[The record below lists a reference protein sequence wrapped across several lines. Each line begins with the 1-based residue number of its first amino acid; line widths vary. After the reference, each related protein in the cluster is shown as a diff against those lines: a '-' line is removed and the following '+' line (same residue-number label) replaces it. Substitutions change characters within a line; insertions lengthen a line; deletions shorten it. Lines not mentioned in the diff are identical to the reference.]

1 MAKSIRKRVNPFKFE
16 NWLKLLFIAVA
27 TVMILSACSV
37 RQAQKTLLSAEGVK
51 GAHIG
56 IAIYNDTKGQWLTK
70 YQSDHFFTPASNTKI
85 LATYLGLEFLGDSL
99 PGWKMAE
106 NTDTLFLMPLG
117 DPSFMHPEF
126 SYQPVVELIKN
137 TKKQVIILAN
147 QQQDRFEVFGRGWSW
162 ADYDQDYQPER
173 SRMPIYGNVVHFYQ
187 SNQKITSIK
196 PFYFFRDNVDL
207 DKVGEKNWT
216 RNISGNRFYTTK
228 ESNKSKYFQ
237 VPFSQEYTPMVKAIE
252 LLNDTL
258 GKKISFQNYISGP
271 TNSFKTIK
279 TVPTDSLLKIMMFR
293 SDNFYADQIVLMAS
307 EKLLGRM
314 DDAALIDSV
323 SKTLFTNLPQR
334 MRWVDGS
341 GLSRYNL
348 NTPENY
354 IAILQQMQAKFG
366 ETRVKNIFEKGG
378 EGTISAYYKNFPGT
392 MYAKT
397 GTLGGQV
404 ALSGF
409 IYTPKQ
415 QKLYFSVLVA
425 NHMSP
430 TSTQVRRAVETYL
443 TKVTKG
449 M

>member
-1 MAKSIRKRVNPFKFE
+1 MAKSIRKRINPFKFE
-16 NWLKLLFIAVA
+16 NLLKLLFIAVA
-27 TVMILSACSV
+27 TIMILSACSI
-37 RQAQKTLLSAEGVK
+37 RQAQKKLLSSEGVK

-70 YQSDHFFTPASNTKI
+70 YQSDHYFTPASNIKI
-85 LATYLGLEFLGDSL
+85 LATYLGLQFLGDSL

-106 NTDTLFLMPLG
+106 NADTLFLMPLG

-126 SYQPVVELIKN
+126 RHQPVVDIIKN
-137 TKKQVIILAN
+137 TKKQVVVLGNN
-147 QQQDRFEVFGRGWSW
+147 QDQFEIFGSGWSW
-162 ADYDQDYQPER
+162 ADYAEDYQPER

-187 SNQKITSIK
+187 SNKKLEAIK
-196 PFYFFRDNVDL
+196 PFYFFKDIVDL
-207 DKVGEKNWT
+207 DKVEEKNWS
-216 RNISGNRFYTTK
+216 RNRTGNRFFTTN
-228 ESNKSKYFQ
+228 ENNKSKYFQ
-237 VPFSQEYTPMVKAIE
+237 VPFSQEVAPM
-252 LLNDTL
+252 LLAVGLLKDTL
-258 GKKISFQNYISGP
+258 GKTISFQNKSTLPSSSY
-271 TNSFKTIK
+271 KTIK
-279 TVPTDSLLKIMMFR
+279 TVPTDSLLKIMMLR

-307 EKLLGRM
+307 EQLFGKM
-314 DDAALIDSV
+314 DDAALLDSA
-323 SKTLFTNLPQR
+323 KKLFFTDLPQK
-334 MRWVDGS
+334 MRWADGS

-348 NTPENY
+348 NTPENF

-366 ETRVKNIFEKGG
+366 EARVKNIFEKGG
-378 EGTISAYYKNFPGT
+378 EGTIAAYYKNFPGT

-430 TSTQVRRAVETYL
+430 SSTQVRRAVETYL

>member
-1 MAKSIRKRVNPFKFE
+1 MAKSFRKRINPFKFE
-16 NWLKLLFIAVA
+16 NLLKLLFIAVA

-37 RQAQKTLLSAEGVK
+37 RQAQKTLLSSEGVK

-56 IAIYNDTKGQWLTK
+56 IAIYNDTKGQWLSK
-70 YQSDHFFTPASNTKI
+70 YQSDYYFTPASNVKI

-126 SYQPVVELIKN
+126 KYQPVVDIIKN
-137 TKKQVIILAN
+137 TNKQVVIVGNN
-147 QQQDRFEVFGRGWSW
+147 QDQFEIFGSGWSW
-162 ADYDQDYQPER
+162 ADYAEDYQPER

-187 SNQKITSIK
+187 SNKKLTAIK
-196 PFYFFRDNVDL
+196 PFYFFKEIVDL
-207 DKVGEKNWT
+207 GKVEEKNWS
-216 RNISGNRFYTTK
+216 RNRTGNRFFMTN
-228 ESNKSKYFQ
+228 ENNKSKYFQ
-237 VPFSQEYTPMVKAIE
+237 VPFSQEDTPMVKAIE

-258 GKKISFQNYISGP
+258 GKKISFQK
-271 TNSFKTIK
+271 NSTYASNNFKTIK
-279 TVPTDSLLKIMMFR
+279 TVPTDSLLKIMMLR

-307 EKLLGRM
+307 EQLFGRM
-314 DDAALIDSV
+314 DDAALIDSA
-323 SKTLFTNLPQR
+323 KKLFFADLPQS
-334 MRWVDGS
+334 MRWADGS

-354 IAILQQMQAKFG
+354 IAILQQMHAKYG
-366 ETRVKNIFEKGG
+366 EARVKNIFEKGG
-378 EGTISAYYKNFPGT
+378 EGTIAAYYKNFPGT

-430 TSTQVRRAVETYL
+430 SSTQVRRAVETYL

>member
-1 MAKSIRKRVNPFKFE
+1 MAKSFRKRVNPFKFE
-16 NWLKLLFIAVA
+16 NLLRLLFILVA

-56 IAIYNDTKGQWLTK
+56 IAIYNDTKGAWLTK
-70 YQSDHFFTPASNTKI
+70 YQSDHYFTPASNTKI
-85 LATYLGLEFLGDSL
+85 LATYLGLQFLGDSL

-106 NTDTLFLMPLG
+106 NADTLFLMPLG

-126 SYQPVVELIKN
+126 KYQPVVDIIKN
-137 TKKQVIILAN
+137 TNKQVVIVGNN
-147 QQQDRFEVFGRGWSW
+147 QDQFEIFGSGWSW
-162 ADYDQDYQPER
+162 ADYAEDYQPER

-187 SNQKITSIK
+187 SNKKLEAIK
-196 PFYFFRDNVDL
+196 PFYFFKDIVDL
-207 DKVGEKNWT
+207 GKVEEKNWSRSRT
-216 RNISGNRFYTTK
+216 GNRFFTTN
-228 ESNKSKYFQ
+228 ENNKSKYFQ
-237 VPFSQEYTPMVKAIE
+237 VPFSQEDMPMVKALE

-258 GKKISFQNYISGP
+258 GKKISFQKQSTLPATSY
-271 TNSFKTIK
+271 KTIK
-279 TVPTDSLLKIMMFR
+279 TVATDSLLKIMMLR

-307 EKLLGRM
+307 EQLFGKM
-314 DDAALIDSV
+314 DDAALLDST
-323 SKTLFTNLPQR
+323 KKLFFADLPQK
-334 MRWVDGS
+334 MRWADGS

-366 ETRVKNIFEKGG
+366 EARVKNIFEKGG

-409 IYTPKQ
+409 IYTPKL

-443 TKVTKG
+443 TSVTKG
-449 M
+449 L

>member
-1 MAKSIRKRVNPFKFE
+1 MAKSTRKRVNPFKFE
-16 NWLKLLFIAVA
+16 NYLKLLFIAVA
-27 TVMILSACSV
+27 TAMILSACSV
-37 RQAQKTLLSAEGVK
+37 RQAQKTLLTSEALK

-70 YQSDHFFTPASNTKI
+70 YQSDHYFTPASNTKI

-106 NTDTLFLMPLG
+106 HADTVFLMPLG

-126 SYQPVVELIKN
+126 SYQPVLDLIKN
-137 TKKQVIILAN
+137 TKKQVVLVGN
-147 QQQDRFEVFGRGWSW
+147 QKDQFEVFGSGWSW
-162 ADYDQDYQPER
+162 NDYAEDYQPER

-187 SNQKITSIK
+187 NNQKLSSIK
-196 PFYFFRDNVDL
+196 PFYFFRDYVDL
-207 DKVGEKNWT
+207 DKVEEKNWT
-216 RNISGNRFYTTK
+216 RNRLGNRFYTTN
-228 ESNKSKYFQ
+228 ESNKRKYFQ
-237 VPFSQEYTPMVKAIE
+237 VPFSQQDASLLLAID
-252 LLNDTL
+252 LLKDTL
-258 GKKISFQNYISGP
+258 GKQIHFQKDDIES
-271 TNSFKTIK
+271 TKRFKTMK
-279 TVPTDSLLKIMMFR
+279 TLPTDSLLRIMMYR

-314 DDAALIDSV
+314 DDAALLDTV

-366 ETRVKNIFEKGG
+366 EARVKNIFEKGG

-392 MYAKT
+392 IYAKT

-430 TSTQVRRAVETYL
+430 SSAQVRRAVEAYL
-443 TKVTKG
+443 TTVTKG

>member
-1 MAKSIRKRVNPFKFE
+1 MAKSIRERINPFKFE
-16 NWLKLLFIAVA
+16 NLLKLLFIAVA

-37 RQAQKTLLSAEGVK
+37 RQAQKTLLSSEGVK
-51 GAHIG
+51 GAHVG
-56 IAIYNDTKGQWLTK
+56 IAIYNDTKGQWLSK
-70 YQSDHFFTPASNTKI
+70 YQSDHYFTPASNVKI
-85 LATYLGLEFLGDSL
+85 LATYLGLQFLGDSL

-106 NTDTLFLMPLG
+106 NADTLFLMPLG

-126 SYQPVVELIKN
+126 KYQPVVDIIKN
-137 TKKQVIILAN
+137 TNKQVVIVGNN
-147 QQQDRFEVFGRGWSW
+147 QDQFEIFGSGWSW
-162 ADYDQDYQPER
+162 ADYAEDYQPER

-187 SNQKITSIK
+187 SNKKLEAIK
-196 PFYFFRDNVDL
+196 PFYFFKDIVDL
-207 DKVGEKNWT
+207 GKVEEKNWSRSRT
-216 RNISGNRFYTTK
+216 GNRFFTTN
-228 ESNKSKYFQ
+228 ENNKSKYFQ
-237 VPFSQEYTPMVKAIE
+237 VPFSQEDMPMVKALE

-258 GKKISFQNYISGP
+258 GKKISFQKQSTLPVTSYKIV
-271 TNSFKTIK
+271 K
-279 TVPTDSLLKIMMFR
+279 TVATDSLLKIMMLR

-307 EKLLGRM
+307 EQLFGKM
-314 DDAALIDSV
+314 DDAALLDST
-323 SKTLFTNLPQR
+323 KKLFFADLPQK
-334 MRWVDGS
+334 MRWADGS

-366 ETRVKNIFEKGG
+366 EARVKNIFEKGG

-430 TSTQVRRAVETYL
+430 SSTQVRRAVETYL

>member
-1 MAKSIRKRVNPFKFE
+1 MAKSFRKRINPFKFE
-16 NWLKLLFIAVA
+16 NLLKLLFIAVA

-37 RQAQKTLLSAEGVK
+37 RQAQKTLLNSEGVK
-51 GAHIG
+51 GAHVG
-56 IAIYNDTKGQWLTK
+56 IAIYNDSKEQWLSK
-70 YQSDHFFTPASNTKI
+70 YQSDHYFTPASNVKI
-85 LATYLGLEFLGDSL
+85 LATYLGLQFLGDSL

-106 NTDTLFLMPLG
+106 NADTLFLMPLG

-126 SYQPVVELIKN
+126 KYQPVVDIIKN
-137 TKKQVIILAN
+137 TNKQVVIVGNN
-147 QQQDRFEVFGRGWSW
+147 QDQFEIFGSGWSW
-162 ADYDQDYQPER
+162 ADYAEDYQPER

-187 SNQKITSIK
+187 SNKKLEAIK
-196 PFYFFRDNVDL
+196 PFYFFKDIVDL
-207 DKVGEKNWT
+207 GKAEEKNWSRSRT
-216 RNISGNRFYTTK
+216 GNRFFTTN
-228 ESNKSKYFQ
+228 ENNKSKYFQ
-237 VPFSQEYTPMVKAIE
+237 VPFSQEDMPMVKALE

-258 GKKISFQNYISGP
+258 GKKISFQKQSTLPATSYKI
-271 TNSFKTIK
+271 IK
-279 TVPTDSLLKIMMFR
+279 TVATDSLLKIMMLR

-307 EKLLGRM
+307 EQLFGKM
-314 DDAALIDSV
+314 DDAALLDST
-323 SKTLFTNLPQR
+323 KKLFFADLPQK
-334 MRWVDGS
+334 MRWADGS

-354 IAILQQMQAKFG
+354 IAILQQMHAKYG
-366 ETRVKNIFEKGG
+366 EARVKNIFEKGG

-430 TSTQVRRAVETYL
+430 SSTQVRRAVETYL

>member
-16 NWLKLLFIAVA
+16 NLLKLLFIAVA

-37 RQAQKTLLSAEGVK
+37 PQKTLLSAEGVK

-56 IAIYNDTKGQWLTK
+56 IAIYNDTKGEWLTK

-85 LATYLGLEFLGDSL
+85 LATYLGLQFLGDSL

-106 NTDTLFLMPLG
+106 NADTLFLMPLG

-126 SYQPVVELIKN
+126 SFQPVVDLIKN
-137 TKKQVIILAN
+137 TKKQIVVVGN
-147 QQQDRFEVFGRGWSW
+147 QQDHFEVFGRGWSW
-162 ADYDQDYQPER
+162 GDYDQDYQPER

-207 DKVGEKNWT
+207 DKVVEKNWS
-216 RNISGNRFYTTK
+216 RNRLGNRFFTTN
-228 ESNKSKYFQ
+228 ENNKSKYFQ
-237 VPFSQEYTPMVKAIE
+237 VPFSQEVAPM
-252 LLNDTL
+252 LLAVDLLSDTL
-258 GKKISFQNYISGP
+258 GKNIKFQNYIP
-271 TNSFKTIK
+271 RPINAFKTIK
-279 TVPTDSLLKIMMFR
+279 TVPTDSLLKIMMLR

-307 EKLLGRM
+307 EKLLGKM
-314 DDAALIDSV
+314 DDAALIDTV
-323 SKTLFTNLPQR
+323 SKTFFTNLPQR

-366 ETRVKNIFEKGG
+366 EARVKNIFEKGG

-430 TSTQVRRAVETYL
+430 SSTQVRRAVEAYL

>member
-1 MAKSIRKRVNPFKFE
+1 MAKSIRKRINPFKFE
-16 NWLKLLFIAVA
+16 NLLKLLFIAVA
-27 TVMILSACSV
+27 TIMILSACSV
-37 RQAQKTLLSAEGVK
+37 RQAQKTLLNSEGVK
-51 GAHIG
+51 GAHVG
-56 IAIYNDTKGQWLTK
+56 IAIYNDSKEQWLSK
-70 YQSDHFFTPASNTKI
+70 YQSDHYFTPASNVKI
-85 LATYLGLEFLGDSL
+85 LATYLGLQFLGDSL

-106 NTDTLFLMPLG
+106 NADTLFLMPLG

-126 SYQPVVELIKN
+126 KYQPVVDIIKN
-137 TKKQVIILAN
+137 TNKQVVIVGNN
-147 QQQDRFEVFGRGWSW
+147 QDQFEIFGSGWSW
-162 ADYDQDYQPER
+162 ADYAEDYQPER

-187 SNQKITSIK
+187 SNKKLEAIK
-196 PFYFFRDNVDL
+196 PFYFFKDIVDL
-207 DKVGEKNWT
+207 GKAEEKNWSRSRT
-216 RNISGNRFYTTK
+216 GNRFFTTN
-228 ESNKSKYFQ
+228 ENNKSKYFQ
-237 VPFSQEYTPMVKAIE
+237 VPFSQEDMPMVKALE

-258 GKKISFQNYISGP
+258 GKKISFQKQSTLPATSY
-271 TNSFKTIK
+271 KTIK
-279 TVPTDSLLKIMMFR
+279 TVATDSLLKIMMLR

-307 EKLLGRM
+307 EQLFGKM
-314 DDAALIDSV
+314 DDAALLDFT
-323 SKTLFTNLPQR
+323 KKLFFADLPQK
-334 MRWVDGS
+334 MRWADGS

-354 IAILQQMQAKFG
+354 IAILQQMHAKFG
-366 ETRVKNIFEKGG
+366 EARVKNIFEKGG

-430 TSTQVRRAVETYL
+430 SSTQVRRAVETYL

>member
-1 MAKSIRKRVNPFKFE
+1 MAKSFRKRITNFKFE
-16 NWLKLLFIAVA
+16 NWFKILFIVA
-27 TVMILSACSV
+27 AIAMVLSGCSV
-37 RQAQKTLLSAEGVK
+37 RQAQKTLLSSEGVK

-70 YQSDHFFTPASNTKI
+70 YQSDHYFTPASNTKI
-85 LATYLGLEFLGDSL
+85 LATYLGLQFLGDSL

-106 NTDTLFLMPLG
+106 NADTLFLMPLG

-126 SYQPVVELIKN
+126 KHQPVVDIIKK
-137 TKKQVIILAN
+137 TKKQVVIVGNN
-147 QQQDRFEVFGRGWSW
+147 QDQFEIFGSGWSW
-162 ADYDQDYQPER
+162 ADYAEDYQPER

-187 SNQKITSIK
+187 SNKKLEAIK
-196 PFYFFRDNVDL
+196 PFYFFKDMVDL
-207 DKVGEKNWT
+207 DKVEEKNWSRSRT
-216 RNISGNRFYTTK
+216 GNRFFTTN
-228 ESNKSKYFQ
+228 ENNKSKYFQ
-237 VPFSQEYTPMVKAIE
+237 VPFSQEDVPM
-252 LLNDTL
+252 LLAVDLLKDTL
-258 GKKISFQNYISGP
+258 GKIISFQNKSTLPATSY
-271 TNSFKTIK
+271 KTIN
-279 TVPTDSLLKIMMFR
+279 TVPTDSLLKIMMLR

-307 EKLLGRM
+307 EQLFGKM
-314 DDAALIDSV
+314 DDAALLDSA
-323 SKTLFTNLPQR
+323 KKLFFVDLPQR

-354 IAILQQMQAKFG
+354 IAILQQMQSKFG
-366 ETRVKNIFEKGG
+366 EARVKNIFEKGG
-378 EGTISAYYKNFPGT
+378 EGTIAAYYKNFPGT

-430 TSTQVRRAVETYL
+430 SSTQVRRAVETYL

>member
-1 MAKSIRKRVNPFKFE
+1 MAKSIRKRINPFKFE
-16 NWLKLLFIAVA
+16 NLLKLLFIAVA

-37 RQAQKTLLSAEGVK
+37 RQAQKTLLNSEGGK
-51 GAHIG
+51 GAHVG
-56 IAIYNDTKGQWLTK
+56 IAIYNDSKEQWLSK
-70 YQSDHFFTPASNTKI
+70 YQSDHYFTPASNVKI
-85 LATYLGLEFLGDSL
+85 LATYLGLQFLGDSL

-106 NTDTLFLMPLG
+106 NADTLFLMPLG

-126 SYQPVVELIKN
+126 KYQPVVDIIKN
-137 TKKQVIILAN
+137 TNKQVVIVGNN
-147 QQQDRFEVFGRGWSW
+147 QDQFEIFGSGWSW
-162 ADYDQDYQPER
+162 ADYAEDYQPER

-187 SNQKITSIK
+187 SNKKLEAIK
-196 PFYFFRDNVDL
+196 PFYFFKDIVDL
-207 DKVGEKNWT
+207 GKAEEKNWSRSRT
-216 RNISGNRFYTTK
+216 GNRFFTTN
-228 ESNKSKYFQ
+228 ENNKSKYFQ
-237 VPFSQEYTPMVKAIE
+237 VPFSQEDVPMVKAIE
-252 LLNDTL
+252 LLSDTL
-258 GKKISFQNYISGP
+258 GKKMIFQKNSTISFIP
-271 TNSFKTIK
+271 FKTIK
-279 TVPTDSLLKIMMFR
+279 TVPTDSLLKIMMLR

-307 EKLLGRM
+307 EQLFGKM
-314 DDAALIDSV
+314 DDAALIDSA
-323 SKTLFTNLPQR
+323 KKLFFSDLPQK
-334 MRWVDGS
+334 MRWADGS

-354 IAILQQMQAKFG
+354 IAILQQMHAKFG
-366 ETRVKNIFEKGG
+366 EARVKNIFEKGG

-430 TSTQVRRAVETYL
+430 SSTQVRRAVEAYL

-449 M
+449 L

>member
-1 MAKSIRKRVNPFKFE
+1 MAKSIRKRINPFKFE
-16 NWLKLLFIAVA
+16 NLLKLLFIAVA

-37 RQAQKTLLSAEGVK
+37 RQAQKTLLNSEGVK
-51 GAHIG
+51 GAHVG
-56 IAIYNDTKGQWLTK
+56 IAIYNDSKEQWLSK
-70 YQSDHFFTPASNTKI
+70 YQSDHYFTPASNVKI
-85 LATYLGLEFLGDSL
+85 LATYLGLQFLGDSL

-106 NTDTLFLMPLG
+106 NADTLFLMPLG

-126 SYQPVVELIKN
+126 KYQPVVDIIKN
-137 TKKQVIILAN
+137 TNKQVVIVGNN
-147 QQQDRFEVFGRGWSW
+147 QDQFEIFGSGWSW
-162 ADYDQDYQPER
+162 ADYAEDYQPER

-187 SNQKITSIK
+187 SNKKLEAIK
-196 PFYFFRDNVDL
+196 PFYFFKDIVDL
-207 DKVGEKNWT
+207 GKAEEKNWSRSRT
-216 RNISGNRFYTTK
+216 GNRFFTTN
-228 ESNKSKYFQ
+228 ENNKSKYFQ
-237 VPFSQEYTPMVKAIE
+237 VPFSQEDMPMVKALE

-258 GKKISFQNYISGP
+258 GKKISFQKQSTLPATSY
-271 TNSFKTIK
+271 KTIK
-279 TVPTDSLLKIMMFR
+279 TVPTDSILKIMMLR

-307 EKLLGRM
+307 EQLFGKM
-314 DDAALIDSV
+314 DDAALLDFT
-323 SKTLFTNLPQR
+323 KKLFFADLPQK
-334 MRWVDGS
+334 MRWADGS

-354 IAILQQMQAKFG
+354 IAILQQMHAKFG
-366 ETRVKNIFEKGG
+366 EARVKNIFEKGG

-430 TSTQVRRAVETYL
+430 SSTQVRRAVETYL

>member
-1 MAKSIRKRVNPFKFE
+1 MAKSIRKRINPFKFE
-16 NWLKLLFIAVA
+16 NLLKLLFIAVA

-37 RQAQKTLLSAEGVK
+37 RQAQKTLLNSEGVK
-51 GAHIG
+51 GAHVG
-56 IAIYNDTKGQWLTK
+56 IAIYNDSKEQWLSK
-70 YQSDHFFTPASNTKI
+70 YQSDHYFTPASNVKI
-85 LATYLGLEFLGDSL
+85 LATYLGLQFLGDSL

-106 NTDTLFLMPLG
+106 NADTLFLMPLG

-126 SYQPVVELIKN
+126 KYQPVVDIIKN
-137 TKKQVIILAN
+137 TNKQVVIVGNN
-147 QQQDRFEVFGRGWSW
+147 QDQFEIFGSGWSW
-162 ADYDQDYQPER
+162 ADYAEDYQPER

-187 SNQKITSIK
+187 SNKKLEAIK
-196 PFYFFRDNVDL
+196 PFYFFKDIVDL
-207 DKVGEKNWT
+207 GKAEEKNWSRSRT
-216 RNISGNRFYTTK
+216 GNRFFTTN
-228 ESNKSKYFQ
+228 ENNKSKYFQ
-237 VPFSQEYTPMVKAIE
+237 VPFSQEDMPMVKALE

-258 GKKISFQNYISGP
+258 GKKISFQKQSTLPATSY
-271 TNSFKTIK
+271 KTIK
-279 TVPTDSLLKIMMFR
+279 TVATDSLLKIMMLR

-307 EKLLGRM
+307 EQLFGKM
-314 DDAALIDSV
+314 DDAALLDST
-323 SKTLFTNLPQR
+323 KKLFFADLPQK
-334 MRWVDGS
+334 MRWADGS

-354 IAILQQMQAKFG
+354 IAILQQMHSKFG
-366 ETRVKNIFEKGG
+366 EARVKNIFEKGG

-430 TSTQVRRAVETYL
+430 SSTQVRRAVETYL

>member
-1 MAKSIRKRVNPFKFE
+1 MAKSFRKRITNFKFE
-16 NWLKLLFIAVA
+16 TWFKILFIVA
-27 TVMILSACSV
+27 AIAMVLSACSV
-37 RQAQKTLLSAEGVK
+37 RQAQKTLMSSEGVK

-70 YQSDHFFTPASNTKI
+70 YQSDHYFTPASNTKI
-85 LATYLGLEFLGDSL
+85 LATYLGLQFLGDSL

-106 NTDTLFLMPLG
+106 NADTLFLMPLG

-126 SYQPVVELIKN
+126 RYQPVVDIIKN
-137 TKKQVIILAN
+137 TKKQVVIVGNN
-147 QQQDRFEVFGRGWSW
+147 QDQFEIFGSGWSW

-187 SNQKITSIK
+187 SNKKLDAIK
-196 PFYFFRDNVDL
+196 PFYFFKDFVDL
-207 DKVGEKNWT
+207 DKVGEKNWS
-216 RNISGNRFYTTK
+216 RNRLGNRFFTTN
-228 ESNKSKYFQ
+228 ENNKSKYFQ
-237 VPFSQEYTPMVKAIE
+237 VPFSQEDMPMVKALE
-252 LLNDTL
+252 LLSDTL
-258 GKKISFQNYISGP
+258 GKKISLQK
-271 TNSFKTIK
+271 NSSITSIPFKTIK
-279 TVPTDSLLKIMMFR
+279 TVPTDSLLKIMMLR

-307 EKLLGRM
+307 EQLFGKM
-314 DDAALIDSV
+314 DDTALIDSA
-323 SKTLFTNLPQR
+323 KKLFFADLPQK
-334 MRWVDGS
+334 MRWADGS

-366 ETRVKNIFEKGG
+366 EARIKNIFEKGG

-430 TSTQVRRAVETYL
+430 TSTQVRRAVEAYL
-443 TKVTKG
+443 TSVTKG

>member
-1 MAKSIRKRVNPFKFE
+1 MAKSIRKRINPFKFE
-16 NWLKLLFIAVA
+16 NLLKLLFIAVA
-27 TVMILSACSV
+27 TIMILSACSV
-37 RQAQKTLLSAEGVK
+37 RQAQKTLLNSEGVK
-51 GAHIG
+51 GAHVG
-56 IAIYNDTKGQWLTK
+56 IAIYNDSKEQWLSK
-70 YQSDHFFTPASNTKI
+70 YQSDHYFTPASNVKI
-85 LATYLGLEFLGDSL
+85 LATYLGLQFLGDSL

-106 NTDTLFLMPLG
+106 NADTLFLMPLG

-126 SYQPVVELIKN
+126 KYQPVVDIIKN
-137 TKKQVIILAN
+137 TNKQVVIVAN
-147 QQQDRFEVFGRGWSW
+147 NQDQFEIFGSGWSW
-162 ADYDQDYQPER
+162 ADYAEDYQPER

-187 SNQKITSIK
+187 SNKKLEAIK
-196 PFYFFRDNVDL
+196 PFYFFKDIVDL
-207 DKVGEKNWT
+207 GKAEEKNWSRSRT
-216 RNISGNRFYTTK
+216 GNRFFTTN
-228 ESNKSKYFQ
+228 ENNKSKYFQ
-237 VPFSQEYTPMVKAIE
+237 VPFSQEDMPMVKALE

-258 GKKISFQNYISGP
+258 GKKISFQKQSTLPATSY
-271 TNSFKTIK
+271 KTIK
-279 TVPTDSLLKIMMFR
+279 TVATDSLLKIMMLR

-307 EKLLGRM
+307 EQLFGKM
-314 DDAALIDSV
+314 DDAALLDST
-323 SKTLFTNLPQR
+323 KKLFFADLPQK
-334 MRWVDGS
+334 MRWADGS

-354 IAILQQMQAKFG
+354 IAILQQMHAKFG
-366 ETRVKNIFEKGG
+366 EARVKNIFEKGG

-430 TSTQVRRAVETYL
+430 SSTQVRRAVETYL

>member
-1 MAKSIRKRVNPFKFE
+1 MAKSIRKRINPFKFE
-16 NWLKLLFIAVA
+16 NLLKLLFIAVA
-27 TVMILSACSV
+27 TIMILSACSV

-56 IAIYNDTKGQWLTK
+56 IAIYNDTKGQGLTK
-70 YQSDHFFTPASNTKI
+70 YQSDHYFTPASNTKI
-85 LATYLGLEFLGDSL
+85 LATYLGLQFLGDSL

-106 NTDTLFLMPLG
+106 KNDTLFLMPLG

-126 SYQPVVELIKN
+126 SYQPVVDLIKN
-137 TKKQVIILAN
+137 TKKQVVIVGNN
-147 QQQDRFEVFGRGWSW
+147 QDQFEIFGSGWSW

-187 SNQKITSIK
+187 SNKKLDAIK
-196 PFYFFRDNVDL
+196 PFYFFKDFVDL
-207 DKVGEKNWT
+207 DKVGEKNWS
-216 RNISGNRFYTTK
+216 RNRLGNRFFTTN
-228 ESNKSKYFQ
+228 ENNKSKYFQ
-237 VPFSQEYTPMVKAIE
+237 VPFSQEDMPMVKALE
-252 LLNDTL
+252 LLSDTL
-258 GKKISFQNYISGP
+258 GKKISLQK
-271 TNSFKTIK
+271 NSSITSIPFKTIK
-279 TVPTDSLLKIMMFR
+279 TVPTDSLLKIMMLR

-307 EKLLGRM
+307 EQLFGKM
-314 DDAALIDSV
+314 DDAALIDSA
-323 SKTLFTNLPQR
+323 KKLFFADLPQK
-334 MRWVDGS
+334 MRWADGS

-366 ETRVKNIFEKGG
+366 EARVKNIFEKGG

-415 QKLYFSVLVA
+415 QKLYFSILVA

-430 TSTQVRRAVETYL
+430 TSTQVRRAVEAYL

>member
-1 MAKSIRKRVNPFKFE
+1 MAKSIRKRINPFKFE
-16 NWLKLLFIAVA
+16 NLLKLLFIAVA
-27 TVMILSACSV
+27 TIMILSACSV
-37 RQAQKTLLSAEGVK
+37 RQAQKTLLNSEGVK
-51 GAHIG
+51 GAHVG
-56 IAIYNDTKGQWLTK
+56 IAIYNDTKGQWLSK
-70 YQSDHFFTPASNTKI
+70 YQSDHYFTPASNVKI
-85 LATYLGLEFLGDSL
+85 LATYLGLQFLGDSL

-106 NTDTLFLMPLG
+106 NADTLFLMPLG

-126 SYQPVVELIKN
+126 KYQPVVDIIKN
-137 TKKQVIILAN
+137 TNKQVVIVGNN
-147 QQQDRFEVFGRGWSW
+147 QDQFEIFGSGWSW
-162 ADYDQDYQPER
+162 ADYAEDYQPER

-187 SNQKITSIK
+187 SNKKLEAIK
-196 PFYFFRDNVDL
+196 PFYFFKDIVDL
-207 DKVGEKNWT
+207 GKVEEKNWSRSRT
-216 RNISGNRFYTTK
+216 GNRFFTTN
-228 ESNKSKYFQ
+228 ENNKSKYFQ
-237 VPFSQEYTPMVKAIE
+237 VPFSQEDMPMVKALE

-258 GKKISFQNYISGP
+258 GKKISFQKQSTLPATSY
-271 TNSFKTIK
+271 KTIK
-279 TVPTDSLLKIMMFR
+279 TVATDSLLKIMMLR

-307 EKLLGRM
+307 EQLFDKM
-314 DDAALIDSV
+314 DDAALLDST
-323 SKTLFTNLPQR
+323 KKLFFADLPQK
-334 MRWVDGS
+334 MRWADGS

-366 ETRVKNIFEKGG
+366 EARVKNIFEKGG

-430 TSTQVRRAVETYL
+430 SSTQVRRAVETYL

>member
-1 MAKSIRKRVNPFKFE
+1 
-16 NWLKLLFIAVA
+16 
-27 TVMILSACSV
+27 MILSACSV
-37 RQAQKTLLSAEGVK
+37 RQAQKTLLSSEGVK
-51 GAHIG
+51 GAHVG
-56 IAIYNDTKGQWLTK
+56 IAIYNDTKEQWLSK
-70 YQSDHFFTPASNTKI
+70 YQSDHYFTPASNVKI

-126 SYQPVVELIKN
+126 KYQPVVDIIKN
-137 TKKQVIILAN
+137 TNKQVVIVGNN
-147 QQQDRFEVFGRGWSW
+147 QDQFEIFGSGWSW
-162 ADYDQDYQPER
+162 ADYAEDYQPER

-187 SNQKITSIK
+187 SNKKLTAIK
-196 PFYFFRDNVDL
+196 PFYFFKEIVDL
-207 DKVGEKNWT
+207 GKVEEKNWS
-216 RNISGNRFYTTK
+216 RNRTGNRFFTTN
-228 ESNKSKYFQ
+228 ENNKSKYFQ
-237 VPFSQEYTPMVKAIE
+237 VPFSQEDTPMVKAIE

-258 GKKISFQNYISGP
+258 GKKISFQKNRTYAS
-271 TNSFKTIK
+271 NNFKTIK
-279 TVPTDSLLKIMMFR
+279 TVPTDSLLKIMMLR

-307 EKLLGRM
+307 EQLFGRM
-314 DDAALIDSV
+314 DDAALIDSA
-323 SKTLFTNLPQR
+323 KKLFFADLPQS
-334 MRWVDGS
+334 MRWADGS

-354 IAILQQMQAKFG
+354 IAILQQMHAKYG
-366 ETRVKNIFEKGG
+366 EARVKNIFEKGG
-378 EGTISAYYKNFPGT
+378 EGTIAAYYKNFPGT

-430 TSTQVRRAVETYL
+430 SSTQVRRAVETYL

>member
-1 MAKSIRKRVNPFKFE
+1 MAKSTRKRVNPFKFE
-16 NWLKLLFIAVA
+16 NYLKLLFIAVA
-27 TVMILSACSV
+27 TAMILSACSV
-37 RQAQKTLLSAEGVK
+37 RQAQKTLLTSEAVK

-70 YQSDHFFTPASNTKI
+70 YQSDHYFTPASNTKI

-106 NTDTLFLMPLG
+106 NVDTLFLMPQG

-126 SYQPVVELIKN
+126 SYQPVVDLIKN
-137 TKKQVIILAN
+137 TKKQVVLVGN
-147 QQQDRFEVFGRGWSW
+147 QKDQFEVFGSGWSW
-162 ADYDQDYQPER
+162 NDYAEDYQPER

-187 SNQKITSIK
+187 NNKKIDSIK
-196 PFYFFRDNVDL
+196 PFYFFRDYKDL
-207 DKVGEKNWT
+207 GIVQEKNWT
-216 RNISGNRFYTTK
+216 RNMSGNNFTTTS
-228 ESNKSKYFQ
+228 ESNKRTYFQ
-237 VPFSQEYTPMVKAIE
+237 VPFSQEHTPMVKAIE

-258 GKKISFQNYISGP
+258 DKKISFQNYISVP
-271 TNSFKTIK
+271 TNSFKSIK

-307 EKLLGRM
+307 EQLLGKM
-314 DDAALIDSV
+314 DDAALLDTF
-323 SKTLFTNLPQR
+323 SKTVFTNLPQR
-334 MRWVDGS
+334 MSWLDGS

-354 IAILQQMQAKFG
+354 IAILQQLQAKFG
-366 ETRVKNIFEKGG
+366 EARVKNLFEKGG
-378 EGTISAYYKNFPGT
+378 EGTIAAYYKKFPGT
-392 MYAKT
+392 IYAKT

-425 NHMSP
+425 NHVSP
-430 TSTQVRRAVETYL
+430 SSAQVRRAVEAYL
-443 TKVTKG
+443 TTVTKG

>member
-1 MAKSIRKRVNPFKFE
+1 MAKSIRKRINPFKFE
-16 NWLKLLFIAVA
+16 NLLKLLFIAVA
-27 TVMILSACSV
+27 TIMILSACSV
-37 RQAQKTLLSAEGVK
+37 RQAQKTLLNSEGVK
-51 GAHIG
+51 GAHVG
-56 IAIYNDTKGQWLTK
+56 IAIYNDTKEQWLSK
-70 YQSDHFFTPASNTKI
+70 YQSDHYFTPASNVKI
-85 LATYLGLEFLGDSL
+85 LATYLGLQFLGDSL

-106 NTDTLFLMPLG
+106 NADTLFLMPLG

-126 SYQPVVELIKN
+126 KHQPVVDIIKN
-137 TKKQVIILAN
+137 TKKQVVIVGNN
-147 QQQDRFEVFGRGWSW
+147 QDQFEIFGSGWSW
-162 ADYDQDYQPER
+162 ADYAEDYQPER

-187 SNQKITSIK
+187 SNKKLEAIK
-196 PFYFFRDNVDL
+196 PFYFFKDIVDL
-207 DKVGEKNWT
+207 GKAEEKNWSRSRT
-216 RNISGNRFYTTK
+216 GNRFFTTN
-228 ESNKSKYFQ
+228 ENNKSKYFQ
-237 VPFSQEYTPMVKAIE
+237 VPFSQEDMPMVKALE

-258 GKKISFQNYISGP
+258 GKKISFQKQSTLPATSYKI
-271 TNSFKTIK
+271 IK
-279 TVPTDSLLKIMMFR
+279 TVATDSLLKIMMLR

-307 EKLLGRM
+307 EQLFGKM
-314 DDAALIDSV
+314 DDAALLDST
-323 SKTLFTNLPQR
+323 KKLFFADLPQK
-334 MRWVDGS
+334 MRWADGS

-354 IAILQQMQAKFG
+354 IAILQQMHAKFG
-366 ETRVKNIFEKGG
+366 EVRVKNIFEKGG

-430 TSTQVRRAVETYL
+430 SSTQVRRAVETYL

>member
-1 MAKSIRKRVNPFKFE
+1 MAKSIRKRINPFKFE
-16 NWLKLLFIAVA
+16 NLLKLLFIAVA

-37 RQAQKTLLSAEGVK
+37 RQAQKTLLNSEGVK
-51 GAHIG
+51 GAHVG
-56 IAIYNDTKGQWLTK
+56 IAIYNDSKEQWLSK
-70 YQSDHFFTPASNTKI
+70 YQSDQYFTPASNVKI

-106 NTDTLFLMPLG
+106 NADTLFLMPLG

-126 SYQPVVELIKN
+126 KYQPVVDIIKN
-137 TKKQVIILAN
+137 TNKQVVIVGNN
-147 QQQDRFEVFGRGWSW
+147 QDQFEIFGSGWSW
-162 ADYDQDYQPER
+162 ADYAEDYQPER

-187 SNQKITSIK
+187 SNKKLEAIK
-196 PFYFFRDNVDL
+196 PFYFFKDIVDL
-207 DKVGEKNWT
+207 GKAEEKNWS
-216 RNISGNRFYTTK
+216 RNRTGNRFFTTN
-228 ESNKSKYFQ
+228 ENNKSKYFQ
-237 VPFSQEYTPMVKAIE
+237 VPFSQEDTPMVKAIE

-258 GKKISFQNYISGP
+258 GKKISFQKNRTYAS
-271 TNSFKTIK
+271 NNFKTIK
-279 TVPTDSLLKIMMFR
+279 TVPTDSLLKIMMLR

-307 EKLLGRM
+307 EQLFGRM
-314 DDAALIDSV
+314 DDAALIDSA
-323 SKTLFTNLPQR
+323 KKLFFADLPQS
-334 MRWVDGS
+334 MRWADGS

-354 IAILQQMQAKFG
+354 IAILQQMHAKYG
-366 ETRVKNIFEKGG
+366 EARVKNIFEKGG
-378 EGTISAYYKNFPGT
+378 EGTIAAYYKNFPGT

-430 TSTQVRRAVETYL
+430 SSTQVRRAVETYL

>member
-1 MAKSIRKRVNPFKFE
+1 MAKSTRKRVINFKFE
-16 NWLKLLFIAVA
+16 NWFKMLFIIAA
-27 TVMILSACSV
+27 TALVLSACSV

-56 IAIYNDTKGQWLTK
+56 IAIYNDTKGKWLSK
-70 YQSDHFFTPASNTKI
+70 YQSDHYFTPASNTKI

-106 NTDTLFLMPLG
+106 NTDTLFLMPQG

-126 SYQPVVELIKN
+126 SYQPVVDLIKTTN
-137 TKKQVIILAN
+137 KQVVVLGN
-147 QQQDRFEVFGRGWSW
+147 QQDQFEIFGSGWTW
-162 ADYDQDYQPER
+162 NDYAEDYQPER
-173 SRMPIYGNVVHFYQ
+173 SRMPIYGNVIHFYQ
-187 SNQKITSIK
+187 SNQKLTSIK
-196 PFYFFRDNVDL
+196 PFYFFRDYVGL
-207 DKVGEKNWT
+207 DKVEEKNWT
-216 RNISGNRFYTTK
+216 RNMSGNNFYTTN
-228 ESNKSKYFQ
+228 ESNKRKYFQ
-237 VPFSQEYTPMVKAIE
+237 VPFSQQYGPLLLAVN

-258 GKKISFQNYISGP
+258 GKKIHFQNNFIGSTKG
-271 TNSFKTIK
+271 FKTIK
-279 TVPTDSLLKIMMFR
+279 TIPTDSLLKIMMYR

-314 DDAALIDSV
+314 DDAALINTV
-323 SKTLFTNLPQR
+323 SKTFFTNLPQR

-354 IAILQQMQAKFG
+354 IAILQEMQAKFG
-366 ETRVKNIFEKGG
+366 EERVKNIFEKGG
-378 EGTISAYYKNFPGT
+378 EGTISAYYKKFPGT
-392 MYAKT
+392 IYAKT

-415 QKLYFSVLVA
+415 QKLFFSVLVA

-430 TSTQVRRAVETYL
+430 SSAQVRRAVETYL
-443 TKVTKG
+443 TTVTKG

>member
-1 MAKSIRKRVNPFKFE
+1 MAKSIRKRINPFKFE
-16 NWLKLLFIAVA
+16 NLLKLLFIAVA
-27 TVMILSACSV
+27 TIMILSACSV
-37 RQAQKTLLSAEGVK
+37 RQAQKTLLNSEGVK
-51 GAHIG
+51 GAHVG
-56 IAIYNDTKGQWLTK
+56 IAIYNDSKEQWLSK
-70 YQSDHFFTPASNTKI
+70 YQSDHYFTPASNVKI
-85 LATYLGLEFLGDSL
+85 LATYLGLQFLGDSL

-106 NTDTLFLMPLG
+106 NADTLFLMPLG

-126 SYQPVVELIKN
+126 KYQPVVDIINN
-137 TKKQVIILAN
+137 TNKQVVIVGNN
-147 QQQDRFEVFGRGWSW
+147 QDQFEIFGSGWSW
-162 ADYDQDYQPER
+162 ADYAEDYQPER

-187 SNQKITSIK
+187 SNKKLEAIK
-196 PFYFFRDNVDL
+196 PFYFFKDIVDL
-207 DKVGEKNWT
+207 GKAEEKNWSRSRT
-216 RNISGNRFYTTK
+216 GNRFFTTN
-228 ESNKSKYFQ
+228 ENNKSKYFQ
-237 VPFSQEYTPMVKAIE
+237 VPFSQEDVPMVKALE
-252 LLNDTL
+252 LLSDTL
-258 GKKISFQNYISGP
+258 GKKISFQK
-271 TNSFKTIK
+271 NSTVTSIPFKTIK
-279 TVPTDSLLKIMMFR
+279 TVSTDSLLKIMMLR

-307 EKLLGRM
+307 EQLFGKM
-314 DDAALIDSV
+314 DDAALLDST
-323 SKTLFTNLPQR
+323 KKLFFADLPQK
-334 MRWVDGS
+334 MRWADGS

-354 IAILQQMQAKFG
+354 IAILQQMQSKFG
-366 ETRVKNIFEKGG
+366 EARVKNIFEKGG
-378 EGTISAYYKNFPGT
+378 EGTIAAYYKNFPGT

-430 TSTQVRRAVETYL
+430 SSTQVRRAVETYL

>member
-1 MAKSIRKRVNPFKFE
+1 MAKSIRKRINPFKFE
-16 NWLKLLFIAVA
+16 NLLKLLFIAVA
-27 TVMILSACSV
+27 TIMILSACSV
-37 RQAQKTLLSAEGVK
+37 RQAQKTLLNSEGVK
-51 GAHIG
+51 GAHVG
-56 IAIYNDTKGQWLTK
+56 IAIYNDTKEQWLSK
-70 YQSDHFFTPASNTKI
+70 YQSDHYFTPASNVKI
-85 LATYLGLEFLGDSL
+85 LATYLGLQFLGDSL

-106 NTDTLFLMPLG
+106 NADTLFLMPLG

-126 SYQPVVELIKN
+126 KYQPVVDIIKN
-137 TKKQVIILAN
+137 TNKQVVIVGNN
-147 QQQDRFEVFGRGWSW
+147 QDQFEIFGSGWSW
-162 ADYDQDYQPER
+162 ADYAEDYQPER

-187 SNQKITSIK
+187 SNKKLEAIK
-196 PFYFFRDNVDL
+196 PFYFFKDIVDL
-207 DKVGEKNWT
+207 GKVEEKNWSRSRT
-216 RNISGNRFYTTK
+216 GNRFFTTN
-228 ESNKSKYFQ
+228 ENNKSKYFQ
-237 VPFSQEYTPMVKAIE
+237 VPFSQEDMPMVKALE

-258 GKKISFQNYISGP
+258 GKKISFQKQSTLPATSYKI
-271 TNSFKTIK
+271 IK
-279 TVPTDSLLKIMMFR
+279 TVATDSLLKIMMLR

-307 EKLLGRM
+307 EQLFGKM
-314 DDAALIDSV
+314 DDAALLDST
-323 SKTLFTNLPQR
+323 KKLFFADLPQK
-334 MRWVDGS
+334 MRWADGS

-348 NTPENY
+348 NSPENY
-354 IAILQQMQAKFG
+354 IAILQQMHAKFG
-366 ETRVKNIFEKGG
+366 EARVKNIFEKGG

-430 TSTQVRRAVETYL
+430 SSTQVRRAVETYL

>member
-1 MAKSIRKRVNPFKFE
+1 MAKSIRKRINPFKFE
-16 NWLKLLFIAVA
+16 NLLKLLFIAVA

-37 RQAQKTLLSAEGVK
+37 RQAQKTLLNSEGVK
-51 GAHIG
+51 GAHVG
-56 IAIYNDTKGQWLTK
+56 IAIYNDSKEQWLSK
-70 YQSDHFFTPASNTKI
+70 YQSDHYFTPASNVKI
-85 LATYLGLEFLGDSL
+85 LATYLGLQFLGDSL

-106 NTDTLFLMPLG
+106 NADTLFLMPLG

-126 SYQPVVELIKN
+126 KYQPVVDIIKN
-137 TKKQVIILAN
+137 TNKQVVIVGNN
-147 QQQDRFEVFGRGWSW
+147 QDQFEIFGSGWSW
-162 ADYDQDYQPER
+162 ADYAEDYQPER

-187 SNQKITSIK
+187 SNKKLEAIK
-196 PFYFFRDNVDL
+196 PFYFFKDIVDL
-207 DKVGEKNWT
+207 GKAEEKNWSRSRT
-216 RNISGNRFYTTK
+216 GNRFFTTN
-228 ESNKSKYFQ
+228 ENNKSKYFQ
-237 VPFSQEYTPMVKAIE
+237 VPFSQEDMPMVKAIE

-258 GKKISFQNYISGP
+258 GKKISFQK
-271 TNSFKTIK
+271 NSTYASNNFKTVK
-279 TVPTDSLLKIMMFR
+279 TVPTDSLLKIMMLR

-307 EKLLGRM
+307 EQLFGRM
-314 DDAALIDSV
+314 DDAALIDSA
-323 SKTLFTNLPQR
+323 KKLFFADLPQS
-334 MRWVDGS
+334 MRWADGS

-354 IAILQQMQAKFG
+354 IAILQQMHAKYG
-366 ETRVKNIFEKGG
+366 EARVKNIFEKGG
-378 EGTISAYYKNFPGT
+378 EGTIAAYYKNFPGT

-430 TSTQVRRAVETYL
+430 SSTQVRRAVETYL

>member
-1 MAKSIRKRVNPFKFE
+1 MAKSIRKRINPFKFE
-16 NWLKLLFIAVA
+16 NLLKLLFIAVA

-37 RQAQKTLLSAEGVK
+37 RQAQKTLLNSEGVK
-51 GAHIG
+51 GAHVG
-56 IAIYNDTKGQWLTK
+56 IAIYNDSKEQWLSK
-70 YQSDHFFTPASNTKI
+70 YQSDHYFTPASNVKI
-85 LATYLGLEFLGDSL
+85 LATYLGLQFLGDSL

-106 NTDTLFLMPLG
+106 NADTLFLMPLG

-126 SYQPVVELIKN
+126 KYQPVVDIIKN
-137 TKKQVIILAN
+137 TNKQVVIVGNN
-147 QQQDRFEVFGRGWSW
+147 QDQFEIFGSGWSW
-162 ADYDQDYQPER
+162 ADYAEDYQPER

-187 SNQKITSIK
+187 SNKKLEAIK
-196 PFYFFRDNVDL
+196 PFYFFKDIVDL
-207 DKVGEKNWT
+207 GKAEEKNWS
-216 RNISGNRFYTTK
+216 RNRTGNRFFTTN
-228 ESNKSKYFQ
+228 ENNKSKYFQ
-237 VPFSQEYTPMVKAIE
+237 VPFSQEDMPMVKALE

-258 GKKISFQNYISGP
+258 GKKISFQKQSTLPATSY
-271 TNSFKTIK
+271 KTIK
-279 TVPTDSLLKIMMFR
+279 TVATDSLLKIMMLR

-307 EKLLGRM
+307 EQLFGKM
-314 DDAALIDSV
+314 DDAALLDST
-323 SKTLFTNLPQR
+323 KKLFFADLPQK
-334 MRWVDGS
+334 MRWADGS

-354 IAILQQMQAKFG
+354 IAILQQMHAKFG
-366 ETRVKNIFEKGG
+366 EARVKNIFEKGG

-430 TSTQVRRAVETYL
+430 SSTQVRRAVETYL

>member
-1 MAKSIRKRVNPFKFE
+1 MAKSFRKRITNFKFE
-16 NWLKLLFIAVA
+16 NWFKILFILAAIAMV
-27 TVMILSACSV
+27 LSACSV

-56 IAIYNDTKGQWLTK
+56 LAIYNDTKGQWLTK
-70 YQSDHFFTPASNTKI
+70 YQSDHYFTPASNTKI
-85 LATYLGLEFLGDSL
+85 LATYLGLQFLGDSL

-106 NTDTLFLMPLG
+106 NADTLFLMPLG

-126 SYQPVVELIKN
+126 RYQPVVDIIKN
-137 TKKQVIILAN
+137 TKKQVVIVGN
-147 QQQDRFEVFGRGWSW
+147 QQDQFEVFGSGWSW
-162 ADYDQDYQPER
+162 ADYAEDYQPER

-187 SNQKITSIK
+187 NNKKLDAIK
-196 PFYFFRDNVDL
+196 PFYFFKDIVDL
-207 DKVGEKNWT
+207 DKVEEKNWS
-216 RNISGNRFYTTK
+216 RNRLGNRFFTTN
-228 ESNKSKYFQ
+228 ENNKSKYFQ
-237 VPFSQEYTPMVKAIE
+237 VPFSQEEMPMVKALE
-252 LLNDTL
+252 LLSDTL
-258 GKKISFQNYISGP
+258 GKKISLQKNATIPVTSY
-271 TNSFKTIK
+271 KTIK
-279 TVPTDSLLKIMMFR
+279 TVPTDSLLKIMMLR

-307 EKLLGRM
+307 EQLFGKM
-314 DDAALIDSV
+314 DDAALIDSA
-323 SKTLFTNLPQR
+323 KKLFFADLPQR

-366 ETRVKNIFEKGG
+366 EARVKNIFEKGG
-378 EGTISAYYKNFPGT
+378 EGTIAAYYKNFPGT

-430 TSTQVRRAVETYL
+430 SSALVRRAVETYL
-443 TKVTKG
+443 TSVTRG

>member
-1 MAKSIRKRVNPFKFE
+1 MAKSIRKRINPFKFE
-16 NWLKLLFIAVA
+16 NLLKLLFIAVA

-37 RQAQKTLLSAEGVK
+37 RQAQKTLLNSEGVK
-51 GAHIG
+51 GAHVG
-56 IAIYNDTKGQWLTK
+56 IAIYNDSKEQWLSK
-70 YQSDHFFTPASNTKI
+70 YQSDHYFTPASNVKI
-85 LATYLGLEFLGDSL
+85 LATYLGLQFLGDSL

-106 NTDTLFLMPLG
+106 NADTLFLMPLG

-126 SYQPVVELIKN
+126 KYQPVVDIIKN
-137 TKKQVIILAN
+137 TNKQVVIVGNN
-147 QQQDRFEVFGRGWSW
+147 QDQFEIFGSGWSW
-162 ADYDQDYQPER
+162 ADYAEDYQPER

-187 SNQKITSIK
+187 SNKKLEAIK
-196 PFYFFRDNVDL
+196 PFYFFKDIVDL
-207 DKVGEKNWT
+207 GKVEEKNWSRSRT
-216 RNISGNRFYTTK
+216 GNRFFTTN
-228 ESNKSKYFQ
+228 ENNKSKYFQ
-237 VPFSQEYTPMVKAIE
+237 VPFSQEDMPMVKALE

-258 GKKISFQNYISGP
+258 GKKISFQKQSTLPATSYKI
-271 TNSFKTIK
+271 IK
-279 TVPTDSLLKIMMFR
+279 TVATDSLLKIMMLR

-307 EKLLGRM
+307 EQLFGKM
-314 DDAALIDSV
+314 DDAALLDST
-323 SKTLFTNLPQR
+323 KKLFFADLPQK
-334 MRWVDGS
+334 MRWADGS

-354 IAILQQMQAKFG
+354 IAILQQMHAKFG
-366 ETRVKNIFEKGG
+366 EARVKNIFEKGG

-430 TSTQVRRAVETYL
+430 SSTQVRRAVETYL

>member
-1 MAKSIRKRVNPFKFE
+1 MAKSFRKRITNFKFE
-16 NWLKLLFIAVA
+16 NWFKILFIVA
-27 TVMILSACSV
+27 AIAMVLSACSV
-37 RQAQKTLLSAEGVK
+37 RQAQKTLLNSEGVK
-51 GAHIG
+51 GAHVG
-56 IAIYNDTKGQWLTK
+56 IAVYNDTKGQWLSK
-70 YQSDHFFTPASNTKI
+70 YQSDHYFTPASNIKI
-85 LATYLGLEFLGDSL
+85 LATYLGLQFLGDSL

-106 NTDTLFLMPLG
+106 NADTLFLMPLG

-126 SYQPVVELIKN
+126 SYQPVVDRIKN
-137 TKKQVIILAN
+137 TNKQVVVIGN
-147 QQQDRFEVFGRGWSW
+147 HQDQFEVFGSGWSW
-162 ADYDQDYQPER
+162 ADYAEDYQPER

-187 SNQKITSIK
+187 SNKKLEAIK
-196 PFYFFRDNVDL
+196 PFYFFKDLVDL
-207 DKVGEKNWT
+207 DKAEEKNWS
-216 RNISGNRFYTTK
+216 RNRLGNHFFATNET
-228 ESNKSKYFQ
+228 NKSKYFQ
-237 VPFSQEYTPMVKAIE
+237 VPFSQEDVPMVKAIE
-252 LLNDTL
+252 LLSDTL
-258 GKKISFQNYISGP
+258 GKKISFQK
-271 TNSFKTIK
+271 NSTLTSIPFKTIK
-279 TVPTDSLLKIMMFR
+279 TVSTDSLLKIMMLR

-307 EKLLGRM
+307 AQLFGKM

-323 SKTLFTNLPQR
+323 KKLFFADLPQK

-354 IAILQQMQAKFG
+354 IAILKQMQAKFG

-378 EGTISAYYKNFPGT
+378 EGTIAAYYKNFPGT
-392 MYAKT
+392 IYAKT

-430 TSTQVRRAVETYL
+430 SSAQVRRAVETYL

>member
-16 NWLKLLFIAVA
+16 NLLKLLFIAVA
-27 TVMILSACSV
+27 TIMILSACSV

-70 YQSDHFFTPASNTKI
+70 YQSDHYFTPASNTKI
-85 LATYLGLEFLGDSL
+85 LATYLGLQFLGDSL

-106 NTDTLFLMPLG
+106 NADTLFLMPLG

-126 SYQPVVELIKN
+126 RYQPVVEIIKN
-137 TKKQVIILAN
+137 TKKQVVIVGNN
-147 QQQDRFEVFGRGWSW
+147 QDQFEIFGSGWSW

-187 SNQKITSIK
+187 SNKKLDAIK
-196 PFYFFRDNVDL
+196 PFYFFKDFVDL
-207 DKVGEKNWT
+207 DKVGEKNWS
-216 RNISGNRFYTTK
+216 RNRLGNRFFTTN
-228 ESNKSKYFQ
+228 ENNKSKYFQ
-237 VPFSQEYTPMVKAIE
+237 VPFSQEDMPMVKALE
-252 LLNDTL
+252 LLSDTL
-258 GKKISFQNYISGP
+258 GKKISLQK
-271 TNSFKTIK
+271 NSSITSIPFKTIK
-279 TVPTDSLLKIMMFR
+279 TVPTDSLLKIMMLR

-307 EKLLGRM
+307 EQLFGKM
-314 DDAALIDSV
+314 DDAALIDSA
-323 SKTLFTNLPQR
+323 KKLFFADLPQK
-334 MRWVDGS
+334 MRWADGS

-366 ETRVKNIFEKGG
+366 EARVKNIFEKGG

-430 TSTQVRRAVETYL
+430 TSTQVRRAVEAYL

>member
-1 MAKSIRKRVNPFKFE
+1 MAKSFRKRITNFKFE
-16 NWLKLLFIAVA
+16 NWFKILFIVA
-27 TVMILSACSV
+27 AIAMVLSACSV
-37 RQAQKTLLSAEGVK
+37 RQAQKTLLNAEGVK
-51 GAHIG
+51 GAHVG
-56 IAIYNDTKGQWLTK
+56 IAVYNDTKGQWLSK
-70 YQSDHFFTPASNTKI
+70 YQSDHYFTPASNVKI
-85 LATYLGLEFLGDSL
+85 LATYLGLQFLGDSL

-106 NTDTLFLMPLG
+106 NADTLFLMPLG

-126 SYQPVVELIKN
+126 SYQPVVDRIKN
-137 TKKQVIILAN
+137 TNKQVVVIGN
-147 QQQDRFEVFGRGWSW
+147 HQDQFEVFGSGWSW
-162 ADYDQDYQPER
+162 ADYAEDYQPER

-187 SNQKITSIK
+187 SNKKLEAIK
-196 PFYFFRDNVDL
+196 PFYFFKDLVDL
-207 DKVGEKNWT
+207 DKAEEKNWS
-216 RNISGNRFYTTK
+216 RNRLGNHFFATNET
-228 ESNKSKYFQ
+228 NKSKYFQ
-237 VPFSQEYTPMVKAIE
+237 VPFSQEDVPMVKAIE
-252 LLNDTL
+252 LLSDTL
-258 GKKISFQNYISGP
+258 GKKISFQK
-271 TNSFKTIK
+271 NSTVTSIPFKTIK
-279 TVPTDSLLKIMMFR
+279 TVSTDSLLKIMMLR

-307 EKLLGRM
+307 AQLFGKM
-314 DDAALIDSV
+314 DDAALIDSA
-323 SKTLFTNLPQR
+323 KKLFFADLPQK

-354 IAILQQMQAKFG
+354 IAILKQMQAKFG

-378 EGTISAYYKNFPGT
+378 EGTIAAYYKNFPGT
-392 MYAKT
+392 IYAKT

-430 TSTQVRRAVETYL
+430 SSAQVRRAVETYL

>member
-1 MAKSIRKRVNPFKFE
+1 MAKSIRERINPFKFE
-16 NWLKLLFIAVA
+16 NLLKLLFIAVA

-37 RQAQKTLLSAEGVK
+37 RQAQKTLLSSEGVK
-51 GAHIG
+51 GAHVG
-56 IAIYNDTKGQWLTK
+56 IAIYNDTKGQWLSK
-70 YQSDHFFTPASNTKI
+70 YQSDHYFTPASNVKI
-85 LATYLGLEFLGDSL
+85 LATYLGLQFLGDSL

-106 NTDTLFLMPLG
+106 NADTLFLMPLG

-126 SYQPVVELIKN
+126 KYQPVGDLIKN
-137 TKKQVIILAN
+137 TKKQVVIVSN
-147 QQQDRFEVFGRGWSW
+147 QQQDNFEVFGRGWSW

-196 PFYFFRDNVDL
+196 PFYFFRDYVDL
-207 DKVGEKNWT
+207 DKVEEKNWT
-216 RNISGNRFYTTK
+216 RNMSGNRFYTTN

-237 VPFSQEYTPMVKAIE
+237 VPFSQQYAP
-252 LLNDTL
+252 LLLAVDLLCDTL
-258 GKKISFQNYISGP
+258 DKNIKFQNYIP
-271 TNSFKTIK
+271 EPINAFKTIK
-279 TVPTDSLLKIMMFR
+279 TVPTDTLLKIMMLR

-314 DDAALIDSV
+314 DDAALIDTV
-323 SKTLFTNLPQR
+323 SKTFFANLPQR

-354 IAILQQMQAKFG
+354 IAILQQMQARFG
-366 ETRVKNIFEKGG
+366 EERVKNIFEKGG
-378 EGTISAYYKNFPGT
+378 EGTIAAYYKNFPGT

-430 TSTQVRRAVETYL
+430 SSTQVRRAVETYL
-443 TKVTKG
+443 TTVTKG

>member
-16 NWLKLLFIAVA
+16 NLLKLLFIVVA

-37 RQAQKTLLSAEGVK
+37 RQAQKILMSSEGVK

-70 YQSDHFFTPASNTKI
+70 YQSDHYFTPASNTKI
-85 LATYLGLEFLGDSL
+85 LATYLGLQFLGDSL

-106 NTDTLFLMPLG
+106 NADTLFLMPLG

-126 SYQPVVELIKN
+126 RYQPVVDIIKN
-137 TKKQVIILAN
+137 TKKQVVIVGNN
-147 QQQDRFEVFGRGWSW
+147 QDQFEIFGSGWSW

-187 SNQKITSIK
+187 SNKKLDAIK
-196 PFYFFRDNVDL
+196 PFYFFRDYVDL
-207 DKVGEKNWT
+207 DKVEEKNWT
-216 RNISGNRFYTTK
+216 RNRTGNRFFTTN
-228 ESNKSKYFQ
+228 ENNKSKYFQ
-237 VPFSQEYTPMVKAIE
+237 VPFSQEYAPV
-252 LLNDTL
+252 LLAVGLLKDTL
-258 GKKISFQNYISGP
+258 GKPISFQK
-271 TNSFKTIK
+271 NSTLPVNSYKTIK
-279 TVPTDSLLKIMMFR
+279 TVPTDSLLKIMMLR

-307 EKLLGRM
+307 EQLFGKM
-314 DDAALIDSV
+314 DDAALIDSA
-323 SKTLFTNLPQR
+323 KKLLFTNLPQR

-354 IAILQQMQAKFG
+354 IAILQQMQSKFG
-366 ETRVKNIFEKGG
+366 EARVKNIFEKGG
-378 EGTISAYYKNFPGT
+378 EGTIAAYYKNFPGT

-430 TSTQVRRAVETYL
+430 SSTQVRRAVEAYL
-443 TKVTKG
+443 TRVTKG

>member
-1 MAKSIRKRVNPFKFE
+1 MAKSIRKRINPFKFE
-16 NWLKLLFIAVA
+16 NLLKLLFIAVA

-37 RQAQKTLLSAEGVK
+37 RQAQKTLLNSEGVK
-51 GAHIG
+51 GAHVG
-56 IAIYNDTKGQWLTK
+56 IAIYNDSKEQWLSK
-70 YQSDHFFTPASNTKI
+70 YQSDHYFTPASNVKI
-85 LATYLGLEFLGDSL
+85 LATYLGLQFLGDSL

-106 NTDTLFLMPLG
+106 NADTLFLMPLG

-126 SYQPVVELIKN
+126 KYQPVVDIINN
-137 TKKQVIILAN
+137 TNKQVVIVGNN
-147 QQQDRFEVFGRGWSW
+147 QDQFEIFGSGWSW
-162 ADYDQDYQPER
+162 ADYAEDYQPER

-187 SNQKITSIK
+187 SNKKLEAIK
-196 PFYFFRDNVDL
+196 PFYFFKDIVDL
-207 DKVGEKNWT
+207 GKVEEKNWSRSRT
-216 RNISGNRFYTTK
+216 GNRFFTTN
-228 ESNKSKYFQ
+228 ENNKSKYFQ
-237 VPFSQEYTPMVKAIE
+237 VPFSQEDMPMVKALE

-258 GKKISFQNYISGP
+258 GKKISFQKQSTLPATSY
-271 TNSFKTIK
+271 KTIK
-279 TVPTDSLLKIMMFR
+279 TVATDSLLKIMMLR

-307 EKLLGRM
+307 EQLFGKM
-314 DDAALIDSV
+314 DDAALLDST
-323 SKTLFTNLPQR
+323 KKLFFADLPQK
-334 MRWVDGS
+334 MRWADGS

-354 IAILQQMQAKFG
+354 IAILQQMHAKFG
-366 ETRVKNIFEKGG
+366 EVRVKNIFEKGG

-430 TSTQVRRAVETYL
+430 SSTQVRRAVETYL
-443 TKVTKG
+443 TKATKG